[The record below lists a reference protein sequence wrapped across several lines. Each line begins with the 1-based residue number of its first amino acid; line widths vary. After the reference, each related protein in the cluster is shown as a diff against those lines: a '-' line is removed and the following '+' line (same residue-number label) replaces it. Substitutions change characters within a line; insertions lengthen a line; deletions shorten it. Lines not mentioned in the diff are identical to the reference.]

1 MPLPTANLLSAIVTP
16 LFPAHSSRSYRLAI
30 HYPGAGL
37 RIPPQANPQTLSD
50 RPVDPLPG
58 VVYSPN
64 SEVVKDG
71 LPWWEVVGKQEP
83 GAATPQDVEEDGV
96 YDLAVTMD
104 PRSSGSFRGEK
115 MRLQAGP
122 FGIGE
127 VGRVRLS
134 HTC

>member
-16 LFPAHSSRSYRLAI
+16 LFPAHSSRFYRLAI

-64 SEVVKDG
+64 SEVVKDR
-71 LPWWEVVGKQEP
+71 LPWWEVVGKQAP
-83 GAATPQDVEEDGV
+83 GAATPQDVEDGV

-104 PRSSGSFRGEK
+104 PRDHKRHLL
-115 MRLQAGP
+115 RL
-122 FGIGE
+122 E
-127 VGRVRLS
+127 E
-134 HTC
+134 

>member
-1 MPLPTANLLSAIVTP
+1 MSLPTANLLSAIVTP
-16 LFPAHSSRSYRLAI
+16 LFPAHSSRFYRLAI

-71 LPWWEVVGKQEP
+71 LPWWEVVGKQAP
-83 GAATPQDVEEDGV
+83 GTATPQDVEDGV
-96 YDLAVTMD
+96 EDLARTMD
-104 PRSSGSFRGEK
+104 LRSSGSFRGGK

-127 VGRVRLS
+127 VGRV
-134 HTC
+134 

>member
-1 MPLPTANLLSAIVTP
+1 MPLPTANVLSAIVTP
-16 LFPAHSSRSYRLAI
+16 LFPANSRRFYRLAI

-71 LPWWEVVGKQEP
+71 LPWWEVVGEASAR
-83 GAATPQDVEEDGV
+83 GSH
-96 YDLAVTMD
+96 
-104 PRSSGSFRGEK
+104 SSRRRRWRLGSRGDY
-115 MRLQAGP
+115 GSS
-122 FGIGE
+122 
-127 VGRVRLS
+127 VVR
-134 HTC
+134 